1 MTLKDF
7 INGVMD
13 YAEQFLRAGDHE
25 NYRRCIELIADAM
38 YEAWEEN
45 TIEIVDR

>member
-7 INGVMD
+7 VNQVMD
-13 YAEQFLRAGDHE
+13 YAEQFIRAGDHE
-25 NYRRCIELIADAM
+25 NYSKCIAIIADAM